1 MSENMNVW
9 QDREIK
15 FDCSISEL
23 GCRPGEFIIDA
34 LDSVEDT
41 KGNSGENGRI
51 LITNLRFIWHADNNE
66 KVNLSIGLY
75 CILNISTKP
84 IKTKLRGVSESLFIL
99 TKHNGVKFEFIFT
112 YMVPGSPRMFQSILA
127 VHKAYESSKLYREVK
142 LRGAILNKGQLK
154 HLPKEQL
161 YNKINGVW
169 NLSSDQGN
177 LGTFYITNIR
187 VIWHANMNENFNVS
201 IPYLQMKAVKIRDSK
216 FGVALVIET
225 LPTSGNYV
233 LGFKI
238 DPEDKLKDV
247 FKEISSLYKIFSSSP
262 IFGVDFEVEDRTQ
275 TIEEARVNSMI
286 QKSDDVEIE
295 QSDEHVDAFAAYY
308 AYDQNENS
316 SVQEPVYSEELGLAI
331 EKLKEGYQLKNLWD
345 ILSG

>member
-1 MSENMNVW
+1 MSESMNVW

-15 FDCSISEL
+15 FDCSL
-23 GCRPGEFIIDA
+23 GEFNCRSGEFLIDS

-41 KGNSGENGRI
+41 KGNSGESGRI
-51 LITNLRFIWHADNNE
+51 IITNLRFIWHADENQRT
-66 KVNLSIGLY
+66 NLSIGLN
-75 CILNISTKP
+75 CILNITTKP
-84 IKTKLRGVSESLFIL
+84 SKTKLRGVSESLFIL

-112 YMVPGSPRMFQSILA
+112 YMVPGSPRMFQSILS

-142 LRGAILNKGQLK
+142 LRGALLNKGQLK

-201 IPYLQMKAVKIRDSK
+201 VPYLQMKGIKIRDSK
-216 FGVALVIET
+216 FGTALVVET
-225 LPTSGNYV
+225 LPNSGNYV

-238 DPEDKLKDV
+238 DPEEKLKDV
-247 FKEISSLYKIFSSSP
+247 YKEISSLYKIFSSSP
-262 IFGVDFEVEDRTQ
+262 IFGVDFELEDKTQ
-275 TIEEARVNSMI
+275 SIEEARLNSMVE
-286 QKSDDVEIE
+286 KCDDIEIE
-295 QSDEHVDAFAAYY
+295 QSQEHADAFASYY
-308 AYDQNENS
+308 AYDQNENFT
-316 SVQEPVYSEELGLAI
+316 VQEPVYSQELGLAI
-331 EKLKEGYQLKNLWD
+331 EKLKDGYELKNLWD